1 MKSHNQTWFFSS
13 SCFVFVSPNFQ
24 FGADIS
30 MLVFLDCSQ
39 AKQLLRGYT
48 IFNHSKFKPILHG
61 GVLSNLPNKRFAWW
75 KYEVWTLQKLKQSYR
90 RLRYAAIGPFVLSF
104 CRKIA
109 CESHKQLNKAL
120 FASDAVS
127 NLSYQAR
134 QDLSKSFLKRRR
146 RKESVKKGSRHR
158 AASLQSLRH

>member
-1 MKSHNQTWFFSS
+1 
-13 SCFVFVSPNFQ
+13 
-24 FGADIS
+24 

-127 NLSYQAR
+127 NLSYQASQAR
-134 QDLSKSFLKRRR
+134 SFQEFSKEKK
-146 RKESVKKGSRHR
+146 KEGECKEREQTQS
-158 AASLQSLRH
+158 SLPAVFKTLN